1 MNKQFSK
8 LTLTLL
14 LLTGMIY
21 LVSCGD
27 DDTDGPAP
35 VEPPFASFTSSIDET
50 NTLQVT
56 FTNNSLDG
64 EMFTWDFGD
73 NTGTSTEE
81 SPTYTYTASGT
92 YTVTLTVTNE
102 SGTDSFDGTVTVSGF
117 GPNLVVDGEMDSDTG
132 WTRLPIWTGDD
143 NGTDHRVVDG
153 VFRFQNGEDGAG
165 GRFQWSN
172 YAIFQEIA
180 VEAGSTYQFSADVS
194 STSGTLATWFE
205 LYLVKEAPVNE
216 DNIGGDATQLAIKS
230 FGDGENCT
238 ASAFSGDIIEIAK
251 TCSAVNDF
259 SKLIGDNGQITFTA
273 DDLSGNGTIFLVFK
287 AGSGFPPEGETAGF
301 NDGIDLD
308 NVVIKKVL

>member
-1 MNKQFSK
+1 MNKQFNQ

-14 LLTGMIY
+14 FVTGMLF

-35 VEPPFASFTSSIDET
+35 VEPPFANFSSTVDSD

-64 EMFTWDFGD
+64 DTFAWDFGD
-73 NTGTSTEE
+73 DAGTSSEE

-92 YTVTLTVTNE
+92 YTVTLTVTNA
-102 SGTDSFDGTVTVSGF
+102 SGTDSFNADISVSGF
-117 GPNLVVDGEMDSDTG
+117 GPNLVAAGDMTTEEG
-132 WTRLPIWTGDD
+132 WSRLPIWTNDD

-153 VFRFQNGEDGAG
+153 VFRFQNGDDGSG

-172 YAIFQEIA
+172 YAIYQEIA
-180 VEAGSTYQFSADVS
+180 LEAGSTYQFNADVS

-205 LYLVKEAPVNE
+205 VYLVTAAPVDE
-216 DNIGGDATQLAIKS
+216 SNIGGDATQLAIKS

-238 ASAFSGDIIEIAK
+238 ASAFSGDIVEVAQS
-251 TCSAVNDF
+251 CAAVNDF
-259 SKLIGDNGQITFTA
+259 GKLIGDDGQFTVSA
-273 DDLSGNGTIFLVFK
+273 DDLSANGTIFLVFK
-287 AGSGFPPEGETAGF
+287 AGSGFAPDGETAGF